1 MATAEGVH
9 RPSAVPVPTSRR
21 SVVVGLVVAVGQT
34 AALALAAYT
43 TSSAALLTQTVTNL
57 ADVAVGAFLLVA
69 VVSSDRPADDLH
81 PLGYGRE
88 RFFWSFVAA
97 VGIFVG
103 GFGAA
108 AVETVRTALD
118 PTPTGSYAVGFV
130 VLAVVVTLDAVAL
143 AVALRPLARQARRSG
158 VSARTLLWRGS
169 DPAVTTVVLSSATGL
184 LGGVVAAVGL
194 GGTAASGSPWPDVVA
209 SALIAGLLLVTS
221 AVLLRTN
228 RELLTGRGLP
238 PSELELMRA
247 LVAACPG
254 VVSVPDVFAVVV
266 GPAMLIVDGDVVF
279 DDDLDVPDVEEV
291 IVGAAD
297 GLRQRWP
304 AIAYV
309 YLNPVAAARSRSSRA
324 R

>member
-1 MATAEGVH
+1 MTAATGTDH
-9 RPSAVPVPTSRR
+9 AVATSTSRR
-21 SVVVGLVVAVGQT
+21 SVVVGMVVAVGQT
-34 AALALAAYT
+34 VALGVAAYL
-43 TSSAALLTQTVTNL
+43 TSSAALMTQTVTNL
-57 ADVAVGAFLLVA
+57 ADVAVGGFLLIA

-108 AVETVRTALD
+108 AVETVHTALD
-118 PTPTGSYAVGFV
+118 PTPTGSYGVGFA
-130 VLAVVVTLDAVAL
+130 VLATVVAL
-143 AVALRPLARQARRSG
+143 DVVALVVALRPLARRARHVG
-158 VSARTLLWRGS
+158 VPATTLLWRGS

-184 LGGVVAAVGL
+184 LGGVLAAIGL
-194 GGTAASGSPWPDVVA
+194 AGTAWSGSPWPDVVA
-209 SALIAGLLLVTS
+209 SALIAALLLLTS

-238 PSELELMRA
+238 PAEMELMRA
-247 LVAACPG
+247 IIADCTG

-266 GPAMLIVDGDVVF
+266 GPSILIVDGDVVF
-279 DDDLDVPDVEEV
+279 DDGLDVPAVESV
-291 IVGAAD
+291 IVGAAER
-297 GLRQRWP
+297 LRHRWP

-309 YLNPVAAARSRSSRA
+309 YLNPVAAARSRSSRTP
-324 R
+324 